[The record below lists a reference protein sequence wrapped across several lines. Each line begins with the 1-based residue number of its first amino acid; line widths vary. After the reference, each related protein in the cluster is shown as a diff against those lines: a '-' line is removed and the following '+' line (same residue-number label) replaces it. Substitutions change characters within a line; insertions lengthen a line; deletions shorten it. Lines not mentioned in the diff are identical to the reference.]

1 MLDFKN
7 LKIDDEVVIVNNT
20 DNNVDRY
27 AFVNIG
33 DVAKVLRVGDLT
45 PSVYLNCESWDTPL
59 FFESHQ
65 IEPYVEQP
73 QSGDLNMLDV
83 DDLVEGVT
91 KVRILEVPS
100 FVNQNIGDVGIFQ
113 HNDGDDE
120 LPLKV
125 KFEGHCWFF
134 DLDQLEIV
142 ESEDKPVK
150 STSQSEDLIIYK
162 SRWDEII
169 ENLEGGYG
177 MTDEESEIVKSVLKN
192 NVPYSVI
199 NDPVIVDPII
209 EKGEQTHLD
218 ATHIGDTGNA
228 SLYYKSEILKKWFCW
243 NEDYIWEECKFDY
256 QDDEDLF
263 PITISK

>member
-20 DNNVDRY
+20 DNNVDRC

-33 DVAKVLRVGDLT
+33 DVAKVLRFGDLT

-73 QSGDLNMLDV
+73 QSG
-83 DDLVEGVT
+83 
-91 KVRILEVPS
+91 
-100 FVNQNIGDVGIFQ
+100 
-113 HNDGDDE
+113 
-120 LPLKV
+120 
-125 KFEGHCWFF
+125 
-134 DLDQLEIV
+134 
-142 ESEDKPVK
+142 
-150 STSQSEDLIIYK
+150 DLIIYK

-192 NVPYSVI
+192 NVPYSVV

-209 EKGEQTHLD
+209 EKEEQTHLD

-228 SLYYKSEILKKWFCW
+228 SLYYKSEILKKWFWW

-256 QDDEDLF
+256 QDGQDLF